1 MTLDEYAREDA
12 VGLRDLMS
20 SGQVSAAEVERAAR
34 KALDAVNV
42 PLNGLALPL
51 FSPALQ
57 RADDGPLAGVPFL
70 IKDSGPMATDV
81 SFCLGSRSLRGV
93 VARHDSDLMTRFRTA
108 GLATLGLTTVPGDG
122 AQLRDGIGE
131 ARADAQPL
139 EPRARRRGF
148 QRRQR
153 RPRRGRRRSN
163 RAWQRRRRLDQDPGL
178 CCGLVGLKPSR
189 GRTPCGPDAGRGR
202 VRNLL

>member
-70 IKDSGPMATDV
+70 IKDSGPMAKDV
-81 SFCLGSRSLRGV
+81 PFCLGSRSLRGV
-93 VARHDSDLMTRFRTA
+93 VARARQRSDDPVSHGRPCHIGPDHR
-108 GLATLGLTTVPGDG
+108 PGDG

-148 QRRQR
+148 QRRRR
-153 RPRRGRRRSN
+153 RPRRGRRRSD
-163 RAWQRRRRLDQDPGL
+163 RAWQRRRRLDQDPGFVL
-178 CCGLVGLKPSR
+178 RP
-189 GRTPCGPDAGRGR
+189 GRAEAQPWTYALRTR
-202 VRNLL
+202 RR